1 MAPAR
6 GKLVLEAS
14 RDSETMLEEVAY
26 TPDTTVRACHEVELR
41 LLASPD
47 MLDRLREAPIIV
59 QCARNKGTVRRLEA
73 VYYDTPG
80 HLFASHGLSLRVRRS
95 GKLHTQTLKRA
106 VAGNV
111 LTRQE
116 WEAPV
121 DSLIPDLA
129 HLPMA
134 ELGTPFEGL
143 AVDGLTPIFTTKV
156 RRHVRM
162 LDLPDA
168 SVEIAFDNGEIE
180 AGGRSQPLSEIELEL
195 KGGMAG
201 ALYEFGLS
209 LLDAAPLQIG
219 TAGKAERGYA
229 LALDRRPPAA
239 RALPLA
245 LRAENNVD
253 GAVMTL
259 LTGCQHHLIGNVGTA
274 FGQDPEGVHQMRV
287 ALRRLRT
294 AVSLLRKELPV
305 PSLQAL
311 SAEARHLA
319 RLLGPARNWDVFVG
333 ETLAEIENAG
343 LSGIDVASLREAAQ
357 PYRLVCHGAVRDG
370 LGDPRTGRFLLS
382 LGRLIERRSW
392 RGEVA
397 SERLSVITEPVGAL
411 ADRALTRLRSKALH
425 RGRGF
430 ARLSPEERHHLRLTL
445 KKLRYAAEFFLPLYV
460 GRPQVRTYLKNL
472 SKLQDALG
480 AANDASSSAPLLH
493 EIAQGSTAPDVH
505 RALGAVIGWQG
516 RGEKEPRGAL
526 RKAWRRF
533 KQASPFW

>member
-1 MAPAR
+1 MAQAR
-6 GKLVLEAS
+6 GKLVVEAS
-14 RDSETMLEEVAY
+14 RDNETMLEGAIRA
-26 TPDTTVRACHEVELR
+26 PDSTARACHEVELR
-41 LLASPD
+41 LLAPPD
-47 MLDRLREAPIIV
+47 MLEQLREAPIIV

-73 VYYDTPG
+73 VYYDTPD

-95 GKLHTQTLKRA
+95 GKQHTQTLKRA

-111 LTRQE
+111 LTRKE
-116 WEAPV
+116 WETPV
-121 DSLIPDLA
+121 DSFVPNLA
-129 HLPMA
+129 HLPIA
-134 ELGTPFEGL
+134 ELGAPFEGL
-143 AVDGLTPIFTTKV
+143 AVEGLTPIFTTKV

-168 SVEIAFDNGEIE
+168 TVEIAFDNGEIE

-201 ALYEFGLS
+201 ALYDFGLS
-209 LLDAAPLQIG
+209 LLDAAPLQLG

-229 LALDRRPPAA
+229 LALDRHPAA
-239 RALPLA
+239 TRAMPLA
-245 LRAENNVD
+245 LRAENNID
-253 GAVMTL
+253 GAIMTL
-259 LTGCQHHLIGNVGTA
+259 LAGCQHHLIGNVATA
-274 FGQDPEGVHQMRV
+274 FGRDTEGVHQMRV

-294 AVSLLRKELPV
+294 AVTLLCKELPV
-305 PSLQAL
+305 PSLLAL
-311 SAEARHLA
+311 SAEARQLS

-333 ETLAEIENAG
+333 ETLAEIERAG
-343 LSGIDVASLREAAQ
+343 LSGIDIAGLREAAQ
-357 PYRLVCHGAVRDG
+357 PYRLACHGAVRDG
-370 LGDPRTGRFLLS
+370 LADPRTGRFLLS

-392 RGEVA
+392 RSEVE

-411 ADRALTRLRSKALH
+411 ADRALTRLRSQALR

-430 ARLSPEERHHLRLTL
+430 GRLPPEKRHDLRLTL
-445 KKLRYAAEFFLPLYV
+445 KKLRYAVEFFLPLYA
-460 GRPQVRTYLKNL
+460 GRPQVRTYLKTL

-493 EIAQGSTAPDVH
+493 EIAQGSTSPDVH

-516 RGEKEPRGAL
+516 RGEKEPQGAL
-526 RKAWRRF
+526 RKTWRRF